1 MKKKSIWKFF
11 TSTWVGVAAKGIN
24 FADHLPAASE
34 AAPDLDLTREPVCE
48 VTPVSLRSLDHL
60 SGVARRREI
69 VFVAEV
75 GLKEAFE
82 SLAKTGTGG
91 QMTMERMASMIAQGL
106 EENPKSWILSS
117 GASLYWRYQHS

>member
-69 VFVAEV
+69 IFVAEV

-117 GASLYWRYQHS
+117 GASLYWR